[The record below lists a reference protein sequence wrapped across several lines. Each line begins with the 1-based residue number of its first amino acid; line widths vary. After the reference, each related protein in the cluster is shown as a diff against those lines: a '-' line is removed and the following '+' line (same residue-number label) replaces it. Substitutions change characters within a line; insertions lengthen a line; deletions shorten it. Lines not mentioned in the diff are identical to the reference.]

1 MKEKIR
7 ALLGCGPSLT
17 ERICNSR
24 NQLYRIALSW
34 SADPMLAD
42 DLVQDT
48 LNMAI
53 DKQDSLRDPEK
64 LQAWIYRILYRN
76 WMQHLRRRKNHE
88 EWDDSYSTG
97 QDSTARHA
105 REDEICNAVRQAV
118 AALPESQRAVISL
131 VDLQGMSY
139 AEVAEVLD
147 VPMGTVMSRL
157 SRGRK
162 ALCATLK
169 KFKENGSQ
177 SDEQPVRFR
186 RVK

>member
-1 MKEKIR
+1 
-7 ALLGCGPSLT
+7 
-17 ERICNSR
+17 
-24 NQLYRIALSW
+24 
-34 SADPMLAD
+34 MLAD

-53 DKQDSLRDPEK
+53 EKQDSLRDPDK
-64 LQAWIYRILYRN
+64 LQAWLYRILYRN
-76 WMQHLRRRKNHE
+76 WMQHLRRKKQHE
-88 EWDDSYSTG
+88 SWDDTYNDG
-97 QDSTARHA
+97 QDTTTAQA
-105 REDEICNAVRQAV
+105 RQDEICIAVRQAV
-118 AALPESQRAVISL
+118 TALPESQRAVITL

-162 ALCATLK
+162 ALCNTLRR
-169 KFKENGSQ
+169 FKENG
-177 SDEQPVRFR
+177 DEDGTPVRFR

>member
-7 ALLGCGPSLT
+7 ALLGCGPTLT
-17 ERICNSR
+17 ERICKSR

-53 DKQDSLRDPEK
+53 DKQDKLRDTDK
-64 LQAWIYRILYRN
+64 LQAWLYRILYRN
-76 WMQHLRRRKNHE
+76 WMQHLRRRKPHE
-88 EWDDSYSTG
+88 DWDDGYSDG
-97 QDSTARHA
+97 RDSTAEHA
-105 REDEICNAVRQAV
+105 RQDEICAAVRQAV

-147 VPMGTVMSRL
+147 VPIGTVMSRL

-162 ALCATLK
+162 ALCQALQQ
-169 KFKENGSQ
+169 FKDN
-177 SDEQPVRFR
+177 DNRNTAPVRFR
-186 RVK
+186 RIK